1 LRIRFL
7 PYNTTVGDVQELCR
21 RFGTTT
27 SIELNK
33 SVALANFSKQSE
45 ALLAIYT
52 LEASQ
57 FRGNTLR
64 VDFAREPREQKK
76 PEPTTQQNQGQ
87 QQTQQQPQQKNT
99 PAPVAEKVEPV
110 RFSAQQQ
117 LANPPQKQQPKQQQP
132 KQQQQQPQQQRQQQN
147 RPNQPAKGTPQKNQ
161 HQEKKVAAP
170 APARKFKVTV
180 ESESESVEKITVT
193 ISQEQYSKF
202 IIPLMHELLSSTK

>member
-76 PEPTTQQNQGQ
+76 TRTHNPKSRSTTNPTT
-87 QQTQQQPQQKNT
+87 TT
-99 PAPVAEKVEPV
+99 
-110 RFSAQQQ
+110 
-117 LANPPQKQQPKQQQP
+117 
-132 KQQQQQPQQQRQQQN
+132 
-147 RPNQPAKGTPQKNQ
+147 T
-161 HQEKKVAAP
+161 KKYASTRS
-170 APARKFKVTV
+170 RK
-180 ESESESVEKITVT
+180 S
-193 ISQEQYSKF
+193 
-202 IIPLMHELLSSTK
+202 

>member
-76 PEPTTQQNQGQ
+76 NQNP
-87 QQTQQQPQQKNT
+87 QPNKI
-99 PAPVAEKVEPV
+99 KVNNKP
-110 RFSAQQQ
+110 
-117 LANPPQKQQPKQQQP
+117 NNNHNKKI
-132 KQQQQQPQQQRQQQN
+132 RQH
-147 RPNQPAKGTPQKNQ
+147 P
-161 HQEKKVAAP
+161 
-170 APARKFKVTV
+170 
-180 ESESESVEKITVT
+180 
-193 ISQEQYSKF
+193 
-202 IIPLMHELLSSTK
+202 